1 MVKIMEEKRWN
12 PYVLLQNETVTELW
26 KNHFHEQNKKVLF
39 ILGKGFDV
47 RMNLGIQ
54 SLISVCPNID
64 LDCLLIELDEGK
76 DSSSH
81 NLKDLVEDNVT
92 EITSIL
98 NGRTISR
105 KDLMLWTTTG
115 KKKVKIGD
123 REASNIIEKYDD
135 IKDYTD
141 IIVDISALPRG
152 VYFSLIG
159 KLLALIDKYSNNS
172 QNLFVCIAEN
182 AEIDALTK
190 EKASEGDVNYL
201 HGFGGGIEVT
211 SENDKPL
218 VWFPILGEEKLPHV
232 RKAFGKITET
242 KNRLYEICPTFP
254 FPSKDPRR
262 SDSILIEYHE
272 LLFDELGI
280 EPQNIMYISER
291 NPFEAYIQLSNAIKN
306 YKKSLEIINGCKAVL
321 SNFSSKLLS
330 IGTLLA
336 AYENRE
342 DIGILN
348 VDSQGYDYVDKNEVK
363 KLKSE
368 SELFVTWLTG
378 EPYND

>member
-1 MVKIMEEKRWN
+1 MEENRWN
-12 PYVLLQNETVTELW
+12 PYVLLKNENVKELW
-26 KNHFHEQNKKVLF
+26 LSHFHGKNKKVLF

-47 RMNLGIQ
+47 RMNLAIK
-54 SLISVCPNID
+54 SLINKCPDID
-64 LDCLLIELDEGK
+64 LDCLLVGLDEGK

-81 NLKDLVEDNVT
+81 KLQDLVDDNLN
-92 EITSIL
+92 EINSIL
-98 NGRTISR
+98 SSKKII
-105 KDLMLWTTTG
+105 KKELKLWNSKG

-123 REASNIIEKYDD
+123 REASNLIGGYDE

-152 VYFSLIG
+152 VYFSLLG
-159 KLLALIDKYSNNS
+159 KLLTLIDKYSKNT
-172 QNLFVCIAEN
+172 QNLFVCISEN
-182 AEIDALTK
+182 AKIDELTK
-190 EKASEGDVNYL
+190 EKATEGDGSFL
-201 HGFGGGIEVT
+201 HGFGGGIEIE
-211 SENDKPL
+211 SEMDKPL
-218 VWFPILGEEKLPHV
+218 VWFPILGEEKLSHV
-232 RKAFGKITET
+232 RKAFGKVTET

-262 SDSILIEYHE
+262 SDAILIEYHE

-306 YKKSLEIINGCKAVL
+306 YKKSLEIINGCKAAL

-336 AYENRE
+336 AYENRD
-342 DIGILN
+342 DIGVLN
-348 VDSQGYDYVDKNEVK
+348 VDSQGYDYIDKNEVK
-363 KLKSE
+363 KLKLE

>member
-1 MVKIMEEKRWN
+1 MEENRWN
-12 PYVLLQNETVTELW
+12 PYVLLQNENVEELW
-26 KNHFHEQNKKVLF
+26 QSHFYGKDKKVLF

-47 RMNLGIQ
+47 RMNLGIE
-54 SLISVCPNID
+54 SLIKKCPDIN
-64 LDCLLIELDEGK
+64 LDCLLVGLDEGK

-81 NLKDLVEDNVT
+81 NLQDLVDDNLN
-92 EITSIL
+92 EINSLLSSKKIIKKEL
-98 NGRTISR
+98 
-105 KDLMLWTTTG
+105 KLWSSKG

-123 REASNIIEKYDD
+123 REASNLIGGYDE

-152 VYFSLIG
+152 VYFSLLG
-159 KLLALIDKYSNNS
+159 KLLTLIDKYSKNT
-172 QNLFVCIAEN
+172 QNLFVCISEN
-182 AEIDALTK
+182 AKIDELTK
-190 EKASEGDVNYL
+190 EKVTEGDVSFL
-201 HGFGGGIEVT
+201 HGFGGGIEIE
-211 SENDKPL
+211 SEMDKPL
-218 VWFPILGEEKLPHV
+218 VWFPILGEDKLSHV
-232 RKAFGKITET
+232 RKAFGKVTET

-262 SDSILIEYHE
+262 SDAILIEYHE

-306 YKKSLEIINGCKAVL
+306 YKKSLEIINGCKAAL

-336 AYENRE
+336 AYENRD
-342 DIGILN
+342 DIGVLN
-348 VDSQGYDYVDKNEVK
+348 VDSQGYGYEDKNEVK
-363 KLKSE
+363 KIKLE
-368 SELFVTWLTG
+368 SELFVIWLTG

>member
-1 MVKIMEEKRWN
+1 MEENRWN
-12 PYVLLQNETVTELW
+12 PYVLLQDETVKELW
-26 KNHFHEQNKKVLF
+26 RNHFHDQNKKVLF

-47 RMNLGIQ
+47 RMNLGIE
-54 SLISVCPNID
+54 SLLSVCPNIN
-64 LDCLLIELDEGK
+64 LDCLLLELDEGK

-81 NLKDLVEDNVT
+81 NLKDLVEENMT
-92 EITSIL
+92 EITSL
-98 NGRTISR
+98 LRGKTII
-105 KDLMLWTTTG
+105 KKELKLWTTTG

-123 REASNIIEKYDD
+123 REASNVIENYDD

-159 KLLALIDKYSNNS
+159 KLLTLIDKYSTNS

-182 AEIDALTK
+182 AEIDGLTK
-190 EKASEGDVNYL
+190 EKATEGDVNYL

-211 SENDKPL
+211 SEMDKPL
-218 VWFPILGEEKLPHV
+218 IWFPILGEEKLGHLK
-232 RKAFGKITET
+232 KAFGKVTET

-254 FPSKDPRR
+254 FPSKNPRR
-262 SDSILIEYHE
+262 SDAILIEYHE
-272 LLFDELGI
+272 LLFDELLI

-291 NPFEAYIQLSNAIKN
+291 NPFEAYIQLNNAIRN
-306 YKKSLEIINGCKAVL
+306 YKKSLEIINGCKAAI

-342 DIGILN
+342 YIGVLN

-363 KLKSE
+363 KMKPE

>member
-1 MVKIMEEKRWN
+1 MKENRWN
-12 PYVLLQNETVTELW
+12 PYVLLQNETITDLW
-26 KNHFHEQNKKVLF
+26 SNHFKNNDKKVLF

-47 RMNLGIQ
+47 RMNIGLE
-54 SLISVCPNID
+54 SLINKCPDID
-64 LDCLLIELDEGK
+64 LDCLLVGLEEGK

-81 NLKDLVEDNVT
+81 KLQELVNENMTQLADL
-92 EITSIL
+92 L
-98 NGRTISR
+98 RGKKISE
-105 KDLMLWTTTG
+105 KEVKLWSTQG
-115 KKKVKIGD
+115 KKKVRIGD
-123 REASNIIEKYDD
+123 REAANLIGDYNE

-141 IIVDISALPRG
+141 IIVDISSLPRG

-159 KLLALIDKYSNNS
+159 KLLSLIDKYSTNS
-172 QNLFVCIAEN
+172 QNLFICVAEN
-182 AEIDALTK
+182 ANIDNATK
-190 EKASEGDVNYL
+190 EKTTDGDLNFL
-201 HGFGGGIEVT
+201 HGFGGGIEIT
-211 SENDKPL
+211 SEMEKPL
-218 VWFPILGEEKLPHV
+218 IWFPILGEEKLGHV
-232 RKAFGKITET
+232 RKAFGKITES

-262 SDSILIEYHE
+262 SDAILVEYHE

-306 YKKSLEIINGCKAVL
+306 YEKSLAIIGGCKAAL

-336 AYENRE
+336 AYENR
-342 DIGILN
+342 DTVGVLN
-348 VDSQGYDYVDKNEVK
+348 VDSQGYDYIDKNEVK
-363 KLKSE
+363 KMKSG

>member
-1 MVKIMEEKRWN
+1 MEENRWN
-12 PYVLLQNETVTELW
+12 PYVLLQDESVKELW
-26 KNHFHEQNKKVLF
+26 RNHFYGSNKKVLF

-54 SLISVCPNID
+54 SLIEICPNID
-64 LDCLLIELDEGK
+64 LDCVLIGLDEGK

-81 NLKDLVEDNVT
+81 KLQDLVDENIN
-92 EITSIL
+92 EINSLLVNQKI
-98 NGRTISR
+98 IS
-105 KDLMLWTTTG
+105 KELKLWSSKG

-123 REASNIIEKYDD
+123 REASNLIEGYEE
-135 IKDYTD
+135 IKNYTD

-159 KLLALIDKYSNNS
+159 KLLTLIDKYSDNT
-172 QNLFVCIAEN
+172 QNLFVCISEN
-182 AEIDALTK
+182 AKIDELTK
-190 EKASEGDVNYL
+190 EKVTEGDVNFL
-201 HGFGGGIEVT
+201 HGFGGGIEIT
-211 SENDKPL
+211 SEIDKPL
-218 VWFPILGEEKLPHV
+218 VWFPILGEEKLSHV

-306 YKKSLEIINGCKAVL
+306 YKKSLEIIKGCKAAL

-336 AYENRE
+336 AYENR
-342 DIGILN
+342 DYIGVLN

-363 KLKSE
+363 KIKLE

>member
-1 MVKIMEEKRWN
+1 MVKIMKENRWN
-12 PYVLLQNETVTELW
+12 PYVLLQDETVKELW
-26 KNHFHEQNKKVLF
+26 SSHFHEQNKKVLF

-54 SLISVCPNID
+54 SLLSICPNID

-81 NLKDLVEDNVT
+81 NLKDLVEENLA
-92 EITSIL
+92 EITSLL
-98 NGRTISR
+98 NGKTIFKR
-105 KDLMLWTTTG
+105 ELKLWTTTG

-123 REASNIIEKYDD
+123 REASNVIEKYDD

-159 KLLALIDKYSNNS
+159 KLLTLIDKYSNNK

-182 AEIDALTK
+182 AEIDGLTK
-190 EKASEGDVNYL
+190 EKATEGDVNYL

-211 SENDKPL
+211 SEMDKPL
-218 VWFPILGEEKLPHV
+218 VWFPILGEEKLGHV

-262 SDSILIEYHE
+262 SDAILIEYHE
-272 LLFDELGI
+272 LLFDELLI

-291 NPFEAYIQLSNAIKN
+291 NPFEAYIQLSDAIRN
-306 YKKSLEIINGCKAVL
+306 YKKSLEIINGCKAAI

-342 DIGILN
+342 DIGVLN
-348 VDSQGYDYVDKNEVK
+348 VDSQGYDYVDKNEVIK
-363 KLKSE
+363 MKLD

>member
-1 MVKIMEEKRWN
+1 MVKIMKEDRWN
-12 PYVLLQNETVTELW
+12 PYVLLQDEAITDLW
-26 KNHFHEQNKKVLF
+26 SNHFKDNDKKVLF

-47 RMNLGIQ
+47 RMNIGIE
-54 SLISVCPNID
+54 SLINICPDID
-64 LDCLLIELDEGK
+64 LDCMLVSLEEGK

-81 NLKDLVEDNVT
+81 KLQDLVDENMIQIDKLLTGKKIFKKEV
-92 EITSIL
+92 
-98 NGRTISR
+98 
-105 KDLMLWTTTG
+105 KLWSTQG
-115 KKKVKIGD
+115 KKKVRIGD
-123 REASNIIEKYDD
+123 REAANLIEVYEE
-135 IKDYTD
+135 IRNYTD
-141 IIVDISALPRG
+141 IIVDISSLPRG

-159 KLLALIDKYSNNS
+159 KLLSLIDKYSDNS
-172 QNLFVCIAEN
+172 QNLLVCVAEN
-182 AEIDALTK
+182 ANIDKATI
-190 EKASEGDVNYL
+190 EKTTDGDLNFLY
-201 HGFGGGIEVT
+201 GFGGGIEIT
-211 SENDKPL
+211 SEMEKPL
-218 VWFPILGEEKLPHV
+218 IWFPILGEEKLGHV
-232 RKAFGKITET
+232 KRAFGKITES

-262 SDSILIEYHE
+262 SDAILIEYHE

-291 NPFEAYIQLSNAIKN
+291 NPFEAYIQLRNAIKN
-306 YKKSLEIINGCKAVL
+306 YEKSLEIIKGCKVAL

-336 AYENRE
+336 AYENR
-342 DIGILN
+342 DNVGVLN

>member
-1 MVKIMEEKRWN
+1 MVKIMKENRWN
-12 PYVLLQNETVTELW
+12 PYVLLQNESVEELW
-26 KNHFHEQNKKVLF
+26 CNHFADENKKVLF

-47 RMNLGIQ
+47 RMNIGIS
-54 SLISVCPNID
+54 SLINKCPNLN
-64 LDCLLIELDEGK
+64 LDCILVGLTEGK

-81 NLKDLVEDNVT
+81 KLQDLVNENVE
-92 EITSIL
+92 EITKL
-98 NGRTISR
+98 LAGKTIIN
-105 KDLMLWTTTG
+105 KELKLWVTKE
-115 KKKVKIGD
+115 KKKIKIGD
-123 REASNIIEKYDD
+123 REAANLIGSYDE

-141 IIVDISALPRG
+141 IIVDISSLPRG

-159 KLLALIDKYSNNS
+159 KLLALIDLYSNNS
-172 QNLFVCIAEN
+172 QNLMICIAEN
-182 AEIDALTK
+182 AKIDELTK
-190 EKASEGDVNYL
+190 ENVSEGDINFL

-218 VWFPILGEEKLPHV
+218 VWFPVLGEDKLPHV
-232 RKAFGKITET
+232 RKAFNKITET

-280 EPQNIMYISER
+280 EPQNIMYVSER
-291 NPFEAYIQLSNAIKN
+291 NPFEAYIQLNNAIKN

-336 AYENRE
+336 AYEDRE
-342 DIGILN
+342 DIGVLN
-348 VDSQGYDYVDKNEVK
+348 IDSQGYDYVNKNEVK
-363 KLKSE
+363 KLRSE